1 MDSVSTNGN
10 KHAASNRTEQFV
22 TMRVNGQLFGI
33 GVKQVRDVLLP
44 QPTTPVPLAAKEI
57 AGVLNLRGCIVT
69 AIDMRKR
76 LLIPASD
83 INEKNMSVVVE
94 YQDDLYSLIV
104 DSIGDVLD
112 LDISGFSAH
121 PDTLSQEWQAISLGV
136 FILENELLIAVD
148 VEKLLDI
155 G

>member
-1 MDSVSTNGN
+1 MDSVSIN
-10 KHAASNRTEQFV
+10 KKKHTTSNRTEQFV

-76 LLIPASD
+76 LHIPKADAS
-83 INEKNMSVVVE
+83 EKNMSVVVE
-94 YQDDLYSLIV
+94 YEDDLYSLIV

-112 LDISGFSAH
+112 LDVSGFSAN
-121 PDTLSQEWQAISLGV
+121 PDTLSQEWQSISLGV
-136 FILENELLIAVD
+136 FTLKNELLIAVD
-148 VEKLLDI
+148 VERLLDI